1 MVRSLDVAER
11 AGVSRATVSLVLSGR
26 DDTRIPETT
35 RARVLQIAQEMGYR
49 PHRSGRAV
57 RSGKTGNIALLL
69 STVAERSLF
78 SPQLLDGLM
87 DAAAEHDQ
95 HLLISRV
102 PDDKLSDSNYVPKI
116 LKEFAADGVILNYNS
131 NTPPHLAGQIAK
143 AGIPA
148 IWINDKRSADCVY
161 PDDFAAARDATLYLI
176 AQGHTRIG
184 YAGWTPGPHY
194 SMADRL
200 AGYQAALKPNQLLE
214 ILSLWGQPSREN
226 LFENN
231 PPTAVLCY
239 SPHLLPTLWSLAPKG
254 TEFVVFH
261 SEPYV
266 TLEHRFLTWLL
277 PDYTL
282 GKEAVSNL
290 IQKISTPSVLCAPQ
304 AISLHPPKSVSL

>member
-26 DDTRIPETT
+26 DDTRIPEIT
-35 RARVLQIAQEMGYR
+35 RKHVLQIAQEMGYR

-69 STVAERSLF
+69 STVEERSLF

-102 PDDKLSDSNYVPKI
+102 PDGKLSDSNFVPKI

-131 NTPPHLAGQIAK
+131 HTPPHLATQISE

-161 PDDFAAARDATLYLI
+161 PDDFAAARDATLSLI
-176 AQGHTRIG
+176 AQGHTSIG
-184 YAGWTPGPHY
+184 YAGWGPGPHY
-194 SMADRL
+194 SMGDRL
-200 AGYQAALKPNQLLE
+200 AGYQAALKTQKLPE
-214 ILSLWGQPSREN
+214 TVSLWDQSPREN
-226 LFENN
+226 PFENT

-239 SPHLLPTLWSLAPKG
+239 SPHLLPALWKLAPKG

-261 SEPYV
+261 IEPYV
-266 TLEHRFLTWLL
+266 TLEHRFTTWLL

-282 GKEAVSNL
+282 GKEAVRSL
-290 IQKISTPSVLCAPQ
+290 IQKIAIPSALCAPQ
-304 AISLHPPKSVSL
+304 AIALHPPKI